1 MPETKRT
8 AIPEY
13 CFCDRCVDRFQADTG
28 FSVSKGSIPERADFI
43 LHELRSEWTRW
54 KCRLIAAAVGSVKRA
69 AQRYRPDISIMI
81 NTLPFTRQDFGN
93 VMEEVIG
100 QSLELLSEHAD
111 TFELMLYPQILRRD
125 VVDIVE
131 AATEEVATRT
141 SRTLLATLQT
151 KADYLQNIYAA
162 GKRHTDIPFE
172 EHLAALS
179 AVTESPAD
187 GVMVYHWKDYLQAE
201 AEGDQRMS
209 TALRAFKE
217 GALQSRKELNA
228 HEDTQPW
235 PM

>member
-1 MPETKRT
+1 MNRIVGMKNYGPEWFTT
-8 AIPEY
+8 YGLSCE
-13 CFCDRCVDRFQADTG
+13 QA
-28 FSVSKGSIPERADFI
+28 AD
-43 LHELRSEWTRW
+43 LL
-54 KCRLIAAAVGSVKRA
+54 
-69 AQRYRPDISIMI
+69 
-81 NTLPFTRQDFGN
+81 TRQGVDLVVIQN
-93 VMEEVIG
+93 LIDPLPTSMVEQEVDPD
-100 QSLELLSEHAD
+100 QEKRFSEYSDEA
-111 TFELMLYPQILRRD
+111 FRD
-125 VVDIVE
+125 SIRARGIEYYE
-131 AATEEVATRT
+131 AATRT